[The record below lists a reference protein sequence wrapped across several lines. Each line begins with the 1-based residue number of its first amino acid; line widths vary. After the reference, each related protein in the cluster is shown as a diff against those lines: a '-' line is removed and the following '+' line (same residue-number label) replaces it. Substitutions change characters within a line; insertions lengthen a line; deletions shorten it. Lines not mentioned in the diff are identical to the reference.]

1 VLSRFGWV
9 AIALA
14 LTACAGSP
22 PVGAGQPAPGASAPS
37 TGAYEAPRIGVDEAY
52 ARMQKGEDIT
62 FVDVRS
68 QGAYNTEHIRG
79 AVSMPWANLH
89 EKYSQLPKDRLILL
103 YCT

>member
-1 VLSRFGWV
+1 MSRFGWV

-14 LTACAGSP
+14 LTACTGSP
-22 PVGAGQPAPGASAPS
+22 TAGTGQPTPVASTPG

-52 ARMQKGEDIT
+52 ARMQKGEAIT

-68 QGAYNTEHIRG
+68 LASYNIGHIEG

-89 EKYSQLPKDRLILL
+89 EKYSLLPKDRLLLL